1 MMPFITEEIW
11 QDIAPLAGKSA
22 DTIMLQPWPSFE
34 AHESDAEAELEVAW
48 LQGVIVAVRT
58 IRGEAQ
64 LGPGKSLDILV
75 RNATQE
81 DGRRFTSNT
90 AYLRK
95 LARIESITM
104 LSDDDDVPPSLSA
117 LYGNLEILVPMAGVV
132 DVGAERA
139 RLEKEL
145 QKQNGELSRIQG
157 KLSNASFIDRAPEAV
172 VSNERQKQQ
181 AAEDAVQAITSQ
193 LQRLEGLH

>member
-1 MMPFITEEIW
+1 
-11 QDIAPLAGKSA
+11 
-22 DTIMLQPWPSFE
+22 
-34 AHESDAEAELEVAW
+34 
-48 LQGVIVAVRT
+48 
-58 IRGEAQ
+58 
-64 LGPGKSLDILV
+64 
-75 RNATQE
+75 
-81 DGRRFTSNT
+81 
-90 AYLRK
+90 
-95 LARIESITM
+95 M

-145 QKQNGELSRIQG
+145 QKQNSELGRIQG

>member
-1 MMPFITEEIW
+1 M
-11 QDIAPLAGKSA
+11 
-22 DTIMLQPWPSFE
+22 
-34 AHESDAEAELEVAW
+34 
-48 LQGVIVAVRT
+48 RT

-75 RNATQE
+75 RNATE
-81 DGRRFTSNT
+81 ADDRRFTSNT
-90 AYLRK
+90 TYLRK
-95 LARIESITM
+95 LARIESITI

-117 LYGNLEILVPMAGVV
+117 LCGNLEILVPMAGVV

-145 QKQNGELSRIQG
+145 QKQNSELSRIQG
-157 KLSNASFIDRAPEAV
+157 KLANASFVDRAPEAV
-172 VSNERQKQQ
+172 VTNERQKQQ
-181 AAEDAVQAITSQ
+181 AAEDAIQAITSQ

>member
-1 MMPFITEEIW
+1 
-11 QDIAPLAGKSA
+11 
-22 DTIMLQPWPSFE
+22 
-34 AHESDAEAELEVAW
+34 
-48 LQGVIVAVRT
+48 
-58 IRGEAQ
+58 
-64 LGPGKSLDILV
+64 
-75 RNATQE
+75 
-81 DGRRFTSNT
+81 
-90 AYLRK
+90 
-95 LARIESITM
+95 
-104 LSDDDDVPPSLSA
+104 
-117 LYGNLEILVPMAGVV
+117 MAGVV